1 MAHRTKWRLACAL
14 KLVAA
19 LLSLLLMVGLPA
31 CQRPAPPPAP
41 EPTLI
46 IPPTAVP
53 TAAPVGMASLPQ
65 PITYL
70 SDMPDGS
77 TQLHLMDGGQDLVLG
92 SDLDGFVS
100 LQWSPDGR
108 WGLAAVRTPAEKAL
122 LWIDGPA
129 RSSRR
134 LLSASLSEPLRF
146 LVAASW
152 NRLLAVGGDAGRR
165 RVWSVSLPVGEAR
178 PLAEPAGEVAVW
190 AISPDGRWGLIGAE
204 AGGRFVSTLFRLDT
218 GEGFDMGDM
227 PHPLVEFSPD
237 SRWLAMVG
245 REAGEDMDR
254 MLLYDLRAEPPG
266 AEGKV
271 VARAGAIRP
280 VLPGPGKPA
289 AFFSED
295 SVWLTAELRQGA
307 EGVLRVR
314 HLEDGRRAEMSL
326 GTDVLEWM
334 TAAPGM
340 PRGLVARSNG
350 GAVRLLLWYFDLS
363 VEIPFLENMH
373 SIAPAS
379 RWQDGKLAVQA
390 ELMDGRMLVA
400 FEDVPA
406 GSSYIVLRGWL
417 RPLAVDL
424 AGGRVMAGLGR
435 AGQEDVHILDVKAG
449 GTLAYM
455 GYSAGDESRPAR
467 GGFAPFGPAAWA
479 LLWDAA
485 GDSRLVLAA
494 ERRGFGTEAARNVD
508 EVGFAPSGQWVLF
521 THTWSGE
528 SGIYIAGADGSG
540 VRRLASGGE
549 PRWHP
554 GP

>member
-1 MAHRTKWRLACAL
+1 MLCQHHPWLRRLFRAGLFC
-14 KLVAA
+14 LVV
-19 LLSLLLMVGLPA
+19 MLPA
-31 CQRPAPPPAP
+31 CRLPAPIRPTPTMPPAP
-41 EPTLI
+41 A
-46 IPPTAVP
+46 PTASPTVP
-53 TAAPVGMASLPQ
+53 ALAVGSALPQ
-65 PITYL
+65 PVSYL
-70 SDMPDGS
+70 ADLPDG
-77 TQLHLMDGGQDLVLG
+77 TTELHVVSAQGDVVLG

-108 WGLAAVRTPAEKAL
+108 YGLAAVRTPAEKAL
-122 LWIDGPA
+122 LWIDVPA
-129 RSSRR
+129 RSTRR
-134 LLSASLSEPLRF
+134 LLSASPDEPLRF
-146 LVAASW
+146 LIAANW
-152 NRLLAVGGDAGRR
+152 NCLLAVGGDAGGR
-165 RVWSVSLPVGEAR
+165 RVWSVALPAGEVR
-178 PLAEPAGEVAVW
+178 PLAGPAGEVAVW

-204 AGGRFVSTLFRLDT
+204 AGGRFVSNLFRLDT
-218 GEGFDMGDM
+218 GEGFDMGEM

-237 SRWLAMVG
+237 SRWLVMVG
-245 REAGEDMDR
+245 RDAGADMDK
-254 MLLYDLRAEPPG
+254 MVLYDLGAEPPG
-266 AEGKV
+266 TESRV

-295 SVWLTAELRQGA
+295 GVWLTAELRHGA

-363 VEIPFLENMH
+363 AEIPFLEDMR

-379 RWQDGKLAVQA
+379 RWQDGRLAVQA

-406 GSSYIVLRGWL
+406 GSSYIVLRGWM

-435 AGQEDVHILDVKAG
+435 VGQEDVHILDVRAG
-449 GTLAYM
+449 GTLVYM
-455 GYSAGDESRPAR
+455 GYSAGDEGKLAR

-479 LLWDAA
+479 LLWEVA

-494 ERRGFGTEAARNVD
+494 ERRGVGAEAARNVD

-521 THTWSGE
+521 TRTWSGE
-528 SGIYIAGADGSG
+528 RGIYIAGADGSG
-540 VRRLASGGE
+540 VRRLASGRD